1 MSEMVSLSFFPFSL
15 PHSLFSLSITAFQS
29 LGGVDKRRRQPG
41 FSSEST
47 LAGWDVT
54 KNSRNCLGGSFSSP
68 PLAFTRLS
76 TECRVGR
83 CRIPRSSDDGAVPAR
98 PRAVPSAGDRSKPAQ
113 HFMQKCLGI
122 PVLGDVSMLFQMSKL
137 GKSNNQKSHLAAV

>member
-1 MSEMVSLSFFPFSL
+1 MKIPNERNGFSLFFPFSL

-98 PRAVPSAGDRSKPAQ
+98 PSCRAQCRRPTAPSRHNTLCKNAS
-113 HFMQKCLGI
+113 
-122 PVLGDVSMLFQMSKL
+122 VSLF
-137 GKSNNQKSHLAAV
+137 

>member
-98 PRAVPSAGDRSKPAQ
+98 PRAVPSAGDRPLQAGTTLYAKMPRYPCFRRCQ
-113 HFMQKCLGI
+113 HII
-122 PVLGDVSMLFQMSKL
+122 PNAKTRE
-137 GKSNNQKSHLAAV
+137 K